1 MMVIILV
8 KKSYGFY
15 KSRNISRTKKIILK
29 KSKGEY
35 TKINCMFVYILATK
49 TRKWILKKST
59 NTWKTSDYKAKCSHK
74 LYN

>member
-49 TRKWILKKST
+49 TRK
-59 NTWKTSDYKAKCSHK
+59 
-74 LYN
+74 